1 MSGNRQEQHWL
12 DGILNRGFVCNFV
25 LPARCSMSLARSNLW
40 RLRLRPGSTEAYAFA
55 IFCVALA
62 TLLRWAIGWI
72 AEDILPLPTYY
83 PAVLIAALLG
93 GPHAGML
100 AATLGGLI
108 GWWAFIPPRFT
119 FFPLTSG
126 QAISLVMYAVAS
138 LIIIWGAEHY
148 RSLAKRFEEE
158 EELRKLAVG
167 ELAHRLKNKIATIQS
182 VISSKLRD
190 DPQTRDA
197 ILSLLNSLSATDD
210 LIMATQGNGANIR
223 DILNAEV
230 GPYDVSRIS
239 MQGPD
244 VLLPPKLAMTM
255 ALIVHELATNSAKYG
270 ALAGPVGKLAICWSV
285 SDGWMTVDWRESDGP
300 VVAPLTHRGFGTRL
314 LSRALCQFGG
324 TIESKFEPTGLICEM
339 SLMLPQEPDP
349 LPNVGTHGDPSKV
362 FVQQPACQ

>member
-1 MSGNRQEQHWL
+1 
-12 DGILNRGFVCNFV
+12 
-25 LPARCSMSLARSNLW
+25 
-40 RLRLRPGSTEAYAFA
+40 
-55 IFCVALA
+55 
-62 TLLRWAIGWI
+62 
-72 AEDILPLPTYY
+72 
-83 PAVLIAALLG
+83 
-93 GPHAGML
+93 
-100 AATLGGLI
+100 
-108 GWWAFIPPRFT
+108 
-119 FFPLTSG
+119 
-126 QAISLVMYAVAS
+126 MYAVAS

-230 GPYDVSRIS
+230 GPYDISRIS
-239 MQGPD
+239 MQGPH

-270 ALAGPVGKLAICWSV
+270 ALAGPVGKLAICWSA
-285 SDGWMTVDWRESDGP
+285 SDGRMSVDWRESDGP

-314 LSRALCQFGG
+314 LSRALSQFGG
-324 TIESKFEPTGLICEM
+324 TIKSKFEPTGLICEM
-339 SLMLPQEPDP
+339 SLMLPQGPDP
-349 LPNVGTHGDPSKV
+349 LPSVGTHGGPPEV
-362 FVQQPACQ
+362 FVTGSSSGFS